1 VDYQW
6 LDDSFLPTR
15 KDLGVSWLEMTWKT
29 VCFRPYVSGGQ
40 CSCEP
45 GGFARRLIDLGSN
58 APIEKGS
65 SRLANS
71 QAFA

>member
-1 VDYQW
+1 MDYQR

-15 KDLGVSWLEMTWKT
+15 KDIGVSWLEMTWKT

-40 CSCEP
+40 C
-45 GGFARRLIDLGSN
+45 N
-58 APIEKGS
+58 AAVS
-65 SRLANS
+65 QVVSLANS